1 MHGLRACTV
10 ARSACVHSEPARQH
24 RGAHPE
30 APEPFPT
37 WLAISVGCLPLPCV
51 FEIHLVTCDLGFK
64 KLWFSRRRKDG
75 LNFIKTNREEK
86 ERETAERALLA
97 GMHSSGS
104 GPYPECMK
112 SLPTASLKKNNSST
126 NGQASAG
133 VDSDLPSKWVTW
145 ALFRES
151 LLLCVG
157 FILFC

>member
-1 MHGLRACTV
+1 MHGLRACTG
-10 ARSACVHSEPARQH
+10 AWSACVHSEPAWPH
-24 RGAHPE
+24 TGVHPE

-37 WLAISVGCLPLPCV
+37 WPAISVGRLPLPCV

-75 LNFIKTNREEK
+75 LDFIKTNREEK
-86 ERETAERALLA
+86 EREMAERTPLA
-97 GMHSSGS
+97 GMLSSGS

-112 SLPTASLKKNNSST
+112 SLPIASLKKSNSST

-133 VDSDLPSKWVTW
+133 VDSDLPSKWVMW
-145 ALFRES
+145 ALFQES
-151 LLLCVG
+151 LLLWVG